1 MSIVLSVNFWAYLFW
16 ITPAPHRRDGLA
28 HIISGVLDM
37 PLYFNNLR
45 NQETPA
51 SLPSLIWELS
61 CPNFG
66 FRSFFFFLN
75 FTCTFP
81 FTHTCPHRAS
91 GINLVELKIINPVVE
106 EVATLTCAAHFL
118 TPSVRCILRVRGLPR
133 RVIFITTPPCISF
146 ACVCQGA
153 SGESSNQIT
162 FFNKS
167 V

>member
-37 PLYFNNLR
+37 SLFFNNLR

-51 SLPSLIWELS
+51 SLPLPDLRALLS
-61 CPNFG
+61 QLWFQVL
-66 FRSFFFFLN
+66 FFFFLN

-91 GINLVELKIINPVVE
+91 RINLAELKIINPVVE
-106 EVATLTCAAHFL
+106 EVAPLTCAAHFL

-133 RVIFITTPPCISF
+133 RFIFITTLPCISF

-153 SGESSNQIT
+153 SGESSNYIFQ
-162 FFNKS
+162 
-167 V
+167 